1 MMSLFK
7 SLTVVVLALF
17 MVSGKA
23 FAGRGKTVLTPPMDG
38 TVVPTRGDTNPVPWP
53 WGSEAPF
60 PWSFVQG
67 VWLAEQGEYK
77 SFFSFRVIKS
87 KQGLRQLEV
96 KQIDPV
102 TCKVVT
108 KGNGLEDLHNVV
120 RAVMNNSDGYSY
132 RLLLRSFD
140 AEDLPKLPPSNKPFR
155 GQYIVL
161 SIVPFESSEYYHI
174 SLSQVSAKLD
184 FKCKVQQ

>member
-1 MMSLFK
+1 MSMTKL
-7 SLTVVVLALF
+7 LIALV
-17 MVSGKA
+17 MLVGTHA
-23 FAGRGKTVLTPPMDG
+23 MAGTPSKTHQPISRRTDANNIQ
-38 TVVPTRGDTNPVPWP
+38 PTKDDFVPWP

-102 TCKVVT
+102 TCKTVT
-108 KGNGLEDLHNVV
+108 KGNGLEDTHNVV

-140 AEDLPKLPPSNKPFR
+140 EEDLPKLPTTKPFR

-161 SIVPFESSEYYHI
+161 SILPFETFEYYHI
-174 SLSQVSAKLD
+174 SLVQVSAKLD